1 MSTKVKKP
9 FYKRWWVWLIAIILI
24 IAVFSESEE
33 ETDTPET
40 ETTAQATA
48 EEDETNGGTEKDKD
62 EEVAKK
68 DVTEE
73 DEEAGTEEEEEDDAS
88 LEISAG
94 TYKVGDDIDAGEYL
108 VLSDGMAYIEAAE
121 DSTGELESIIF
132 NENLMG
138 EAHAYVTLEDGQYFK
153 LQGGSMYPEDDAPS
167 IVPEDGLY
175 TDGMYK
181 VGEDIPAGEYQVIL
195 DDASELGMGYLEV
208 SSDSSHELESIIT
221 NDNVEADTYI
231 TVEEGQYLTIQDL
244 TIEVE

>member
-9 FYKRWWVWLIAIILI
+9 FYKKWWVWLIAIILI
-24 IAVFSESEE
+24 IAVFSEGEE

-40 ETTAQATA
+40 ETAAQATA
-48 EEDETNGGTEKDKD
+48 EEDKD
-62 EEVAKK
+62 EEVAEEE
-68 DVTEE
+68 VTEE
-73 DEEAGTEEEEEDDAS
+73 DEEAETEEDDDDAS

-153 LQGGSMYPEDDAPS
+153 LQGGAMYPEEDAPS